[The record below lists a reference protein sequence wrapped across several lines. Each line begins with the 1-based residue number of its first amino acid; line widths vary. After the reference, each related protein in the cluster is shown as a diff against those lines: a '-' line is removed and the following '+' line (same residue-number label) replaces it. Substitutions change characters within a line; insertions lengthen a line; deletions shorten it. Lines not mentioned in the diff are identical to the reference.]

1 MLKTLNC
8 IAKRLREKR
17 CNTRQAI
24 STDQRL
30 RVIGHT
36 SRILTADG
44 REFGLQPQLL
54 PRQVV
59 FLREVVDIA
68 SNSLKKNCGQVVQKH
83 TGRSL
88 RTYMLRIH
96 TYVSQYIIDSVYIR
110 MLVMPSK
117 LHPKSRY
124 KYSTQYTSPS
134 EHPTNLQ
141 SDWEVRRYDT
151 TLCNRMVNVMEIQSW
166 KCCLRHGPRDLGT
179 TRSGCDMMKQQA
191 QTEIQTDP

>member
-1 MLKTLNC
+1 MMYILIKDMLKTLNC

-68 SNSLKKNCGQVVQKH
+68 SNSLKKIVGKLCKKIRVDH
-83 TGRSL
+83 YIHICYAYILTYHSTSL
-88 RTYMLRIH
+88 I
-96 TYVSQYIIDSVYIR
+96 VSCVYQNACDAKQAT
-110 MLVMPSK
+110 SK
-117 LHPKSRY
+117 K
-124 KYSTQYTSPS
+124 
-134 EHPTNLQ
+134 
-141 SDWEVRRYDT
+141 
-151 TLCNRMVNVMEIQSW
+151 
-166 KCCLRHGPRDLGT
+166 
-179 TRSGCDMMKQQA
+179 
-191 QTEIQTDP
+191 